1 MNCTRQPPAKIIFFG
16 CAIAA
21 LTILSFSAHAAARVR
36 QTIGPTYEILEPS
49 IYADFQAL
57 LEQKKASGELAKI
70 EKEGRARAEDSMR
83 NPSAVEGI
91 RIAREARSWTY
102 DPSVVATNDVRD
114 HNGSIIVAKGTSVS
128 PLDQM
133 SWKPMVF
140 FDQRDPSQVAMAQR
154 LLKEWGGRGK
164 PVLVG
169 GSWVDLTKNWKQQIY
184 FDQQGTLV
192 KRFGIRAVPAT
203 VVQHERVLKVSELPV
218 SEVSFPPVTSVNST
232 PAGRSAQSP
241 SGARR

>member
-1 MNCTRQPPAKIIFFG
+1 MVVHTPFSEVVPMNCTRQPSAKTISFG

-21 LTILSFSAHAAARVR
+21 LTILSFSAHAATRVR

-83 NPSAVEGI
+83 NPSPVEGM
-91 RIAREARSWTY
+91 RIARESRSWTY
-102 DPSVVATNDVRD
+102 DPSVVATSDVRD
-114 HNGSIIVAKGTSVS
+114 HNGNIIVAKGTSVS

-133 SWKPMVF
+133 SWKPMIF
-140 FDQRDPSQVAMAQR
+140 FDQRDPAQVAMAQR

-203 VVQHERVLKVSELPV
+203 VVQQGRVLQVSELPA
-218 SEVSFPPVTSVNST
+218 SGAS
-232 PAGRSAQSP
+232 RSAQSP

>member
-1 MNCTRQPPAKIIFFG
+1 MNSTRQPSAKTISVW

-21 LTILSFSAHAAARVR
+21 LTILSFSAHAATRVR

-83 NPSAVEGI
+83 NPSPVEGM
-91 RIAREARSWTY
+91 RIARESRSWTY
-102 DPSVVATNDVRD
+102 DPSVVATSDVRD
-114 HNGSIIVAKGTSVS
+114 HNGNIIVAKGTSVS

-140 FDQRDPSQVAMAQR
+140 FDQRDPAQVAMAQR

-203 VVQHERVLKVSELPV
+203 VVQQGRVLQVSELP
-218 SEVSFPPVTSVNST
+218 
-232 PAGRSAQSP
+232 AAQST